1 VDGRS
6 AGGGAGGVSGDLLD
20 AGVLGAAGEAVGL
33 RVEVVGETGSTNAD
47 VAARARVGEAA
58 GLVVVAERQR
68 AGRGRLDRV
77 WVSPAGVGLTVSLLA
92 RPACGGRSPGVLG
105 WVPMVVGTSLVGT
118 LRSRYGVPAW
128 LKWPNDVQVDGE
140 KLAGILVELVP
151 APPANPG
158 PPVRAGGRGA
168 EVPTGAPAEV
178 GAVASR
184 PDGANKGPGLV
195 IGFGLNVHTA
205 AADLPP
211 GATSLA
217 VLAERGVGCRV
228 PPPPGLAPLRHL
240 GDQRLGPPGVATDPD
255 SRAPAGITADQGD
268 GPALAVTGR
277 AAGVDGVPSR
287 TELLAA
293 LLTDLAGALTAFDA
307 DPGGARP
314 AYRTV
319 CATLGLD
326 VRVELPGGGS
336 VVGVATDVDEAGRL
350 VVDGRAFSAADVV
363 HLRPAAKE

>member
-1 VDGRS
+1 VGVGAVDGRS

-20 AGVLGAAGEAVGL
+20 VGVLGAAGEALGL

-58 GLVVVAERQR
+58 GLVVAAERQR

-77 WVSPAGVGLTVSLLA
+77 WESPAGVGLTVSLLA
-92 RPACGGRSPGVLG
+92 RPAGRGRSPAVLG

-158 PPVRAGGRGA
+158 
-168 EVPTGAPAEV
+168 
-178 GAVASR
+178 AVASR

-217 VLAERGVGCRV
+217 VLAGRGAGCLVGT
-228 PPPPGLAPLRHL
+228 A
-240 GDQRLGPPGVATDPD
+240 
-255 SRAPAGITADQGD
+255 ADQGD
-268 GPALAVTGR
+268 GPALAGTGR
-277 AAGVDGVPSR
+277 AAGADGVPSR

-293 LLTDLAGALTAFDA
+293 LLTDLAGALAAFDA

-314 AYRTV
+314 AYRAV

-326 VRVELPGGGS
+326 VRVELPGGES
-336 VVGVATDVDEAGRL
+336 VVGVATDVDESGRL

-363 HLRPAAKE
+363 HLRPAANK